1 MGVFCGGLLGVVGD
15 FVEIGG
21 RIRPPGGRT
30 EIAFLLAMTFPLGGG
45 SLRESFILVASDV
58 DCEVGADFAKGLDFV
73 EGLICG
79 AAPALAVSEGED
91 SNGEPLSMAPKPPSI
106 SVDF

>member
-1 MGVFCGGLLGVVGD
+1 M
-15 FVEIGG
+15 
-21 RIRPPGGRT
+21 RPPGGRT
-30 EIAFLLAMTFPLGGG
+30 EIAFLLAMTLPLGGG

-58 DCEVGADFAKGLDFV
+58 DCEVVVDFAKALDFV
-73 EGLICG
+73 EGLACG
-79 AAPALAVSEGED
+79 AAPVLAISEGED

>member
-1 MGVFCGGLLGVVGD
+1 M
-15 FVEIGG
+15 
-21 RIRPPGGRT
+21 RPPGGRT

-58 DCEVGADFAKGLDFV
+58 DCEVGVDFAKGL
-73 EGLICG
+73 EGLAGG
-79 AAPALAVSEGED
+79 AAPVLAFSEGED